1 MGGSANIAVLVA
13 WTAVFV
19 VFSYAVCGIPFGL
32 IIARAMGHVDV
43 RSTGSGNIGTT
54 NVARSVGK
62 AAAGLTLLCDL
73 GKGLASMLFSR
84 FMLSLLVY
92 GEAGFAAGLTQG
104 EGLVAMTAVFDA
116 CVLGHIFSPY
126 LNFRGGKGIAV
137 GFGAALGLW
146 WPIGLGL
153 AVVFALFAVPSHYV
167 SLGSVLAAVSLP
179 IQAAAWGFGGRAVAI
194 VAAAA
199 LVVIWAHRSNI
210 AKLARG
216 EENRFGFHKEGEAA
230 GAHGVYAKGRKRI
243 DAVNLDDL
251 DDWASAPKDAGGEA
265 TGEDSAAGAHFASSD
280 ANEPKASDAAD
291 PEQSSEKDLEG
302 DEQ

>member
-1 MGGSANIAVLVA
+1 MGGSANIVVLVA

-32 IIARAMGHVDV
+32 LIARAMGHVDV

-73 GKGLASMLFSR
+73 GKGLACMLFAR

-92 GEAGFAAGLTQG
+92 GVTGFSAKLDSG
-104 EGLVAMTAVFDA
+104 EGLVAMAAVFDA

-153 AVVFALFAVPSHYV
+153 AVVFALFAVPSRFV

-179 IQAAAWGFGGRAVAI
+179 IQCAAWGFDANAVWI
-194 VAAAA
+194 VAFAA
-199 LVVIWAHRSNI
+199 LVVVWAHRANI
-210 AKLARG
+210 VKLVHG
-216 EENRFGFHKEGEAA
+216 EERKFGFHKKGEAVERVDGEKPDEA
-230 GAHGVYAKGRKRI
+230 DADSDAATQDDAEDTGA
-243 DAVNLDDL
+243 N
-251 DDWASAPKDAGGEA
+251 
-265 TGEDSAAGAHFASSD
+265 GAHFAEQDSNASQLSD
-280 ANEPKASDAAD
+280 VADESGAEKNASAD
-291 PEQSSEKDLEG
+291 PAESREEDAQ
-302 DEQ
+302 